1 MVLYLNESDV
11 RQLLTMSRAVEE
23 VERAFSAHGRGKAF
37 DVPRRRTRQPGG
49 HLHILQAAA
58 PEIGY
63 IGYKAY
69 YNRPGK
75 PLNTLLH
82 LMNHEQGNTEAIIES
97 DWLGRIRTGAATGVA
112 ARYLA
117 RQDARI
123 LGLFGYGRHARTQ
136 LEAVCAVRDIAE
148 VKVFGRN
155 ADAVRAFCDEMSGRP
170 DISARVRPAASR
182 EETVRGSDIIVT
194 MTRASEP
201 LFDGRWLEPGQFIAA
216 TGSNAL
222 DRREIDTETVRRAD
236 VIVVDS
242 REVAQGECGD
252 LLPAYENGLLYW
264 ENLADMGGVVA
275 GRWPG
280 RESDAQITLFE
291 SHGMAVQDLYA
302 GAAVLAAAR
311 ERGMGV
317 PLPMGPAAG

>member
-11 RQLLTMSRAVEE
+11 RQLLRMPEAVAE

-58 PEIGY
+58 PEINA

-69 YNRPGK
+69 YSRPGK
-75 PLNTLLH
+75 PLNSHLH
-82 LMNHEQGNTEAIIES
+82 IMNYEQGHTEAIIES
-97 DWLGRIRTGAATGVA
+97 DWLGRIRTGAATAVA

-117 RQDARI
+117 RKESHI
-123 LGLFGYGRHARTQ
+123 LGLFGHGRHARTQ
-136 LEAVCAVRDIAE
+136 LEAVCAVRDITE
-148 VKVFGRN
+148 VKVFGHN
-155 ADAVRAFCDEMSGRP
+155 ADGVRAFCDEMSQRV
-170 DISARVRPAASR
+170 SAELRPARSS
-182 EETVRGSDIIVT
+182 EEAVRGSDIIVT

-222 DRREIDTETVRRAD
+222 NRREIDTETVRRAD
-236 VIVVDS
+236 LVVVDS
-242 REVAQGECGD
+242 REVAQGESGD
-252 LLPAYENGLLYW
+252 LLPAYESGLVYW

-280 RESDAQITLFE
+280 RTSNDQITLFE
-291 SHGMAVQDLYA
+291 SHGMAVQDLYV
-302 GAAVLAAAR
+302 GAALLKLAR
-311 ERGMGV
+311 ERGVGL
-317 PLPMGPAAG
+317 PLPIGPAQD

>member
-11 RQLLTMSRAVEE
+11 RELLTMSRAVEE
-23 VERAFSAHGRGKAF
+23 VERAFSARGRGQAF
-37 DVPRRRTRQPGG
+37 DIPRRRTRQPGG

-58 PEIGY
+58 PEIDVT
-63 IGYKAY
+63 GYKAY

-82 LMNHEQGNTEAIIES
+82 LMNYTQGNTEAIIES

-117 RQDARI
+117 REDSHVM
-123 LGLFGYGRHARTQ
+123 GLFGYGRHARTQ
-136 LEAVCAVRDIAE
+136 LEAVCAVRDIKE
-148 VKVFGRN
+148 VKVFGR
-155 ADAVRAFCDEMSGRP
+155 DAERARAFCDEMSSRV
-170 DISARVRPAASR
+170 SAQLRPAQSR
-182 EETVRGSDIIVT
+182 EDTVRGSDIIVT
-194 MTRASEP
+194 MTKASEP

-252 LLPAYENGLLYW
+252 LLPAYENGLIYW
-264 ENLADMGGVVA
+264 ENLADMGEVVA

-280 RESDAQITLFE
+280 RTSASQITLFE

-302 GAAVLAAAR
+302 GHAVLALAR

-317 PLPMGPAAG
+317 QLPMGPAA

>member
-11 RQLLTMSRAVEE
+11 RQLLTMPATIDA
-23 VERAFSAHGRGKAF
+23 VERAFAARARGKAF
-37 DVPRRRTRQPGG
+37 DIPRRRTRQPGG
-49 HLHILQAAA
+49 HLHILQASA
-58 PEIGY
+58 PELNL

-69 YNRPGK
+69 YNQPGRPI
-75 PLNTLLH
+75 NTLLH
-82 LMNHEQGNTEAIIES
+82 MMNHAQGHTEAIMQS
-97 DWLGRIRTGAATGVA
+97 DWLSQIRTGAATGVA

-117 RQDARI
+117 RPDARV
-123 LGLFGYGRHARTQ
+123 LGLFGSGRHAVTQ
-136 LEAVCAVRDIAE
+136 LEAVCAVRDIQE
-148 VKVFGRN
+148 VKVFGR
-155 ADAVRAFCDEMSGRP
+155 DAARVGAFCDKMAGRV
-170 DISARVRPAASR
+170 AATVRPAQSR

-194 MTRASEP
+194 MTKSAEP

-252 LLPAYENGLLYW
+252 LLPAYENGLVYW
-264 ENLADMGGVVA
+264 ENLADMGDVVT

-280 RESDAQITLFE
+280 RTSEAQITLFE

-302 GAAVLAAAR
+302 GAVALDLAR
-311 ERGMGV
+311 ERGMGLA
-317 PLPMGPAAG
+317 LPIGTA

>member
-1 MVLYLNESDV
+1 MTLYLNEADV
-11 RQLLTMSRAVEE
+11 RQLLPMARAVDE
-23 VERAFSAHGRGKAF
+23 VERAFSAHGRGQAV
-37 DVPRRRTRQPGG
+37 DIPRRRTRQPGG

-58 PEIGY
+58 PEIGV

-69 YNRPGK
+69 YNKPGK

-82 LMNHEQGNTEAIIES
+82 LMNHAQGNTEAIIES

-117 RQDARI
+117 REDARV

-136 LEAVCAVRDIAE
+136 LEAVCTVRDIDE

-155 ADAVRAFCDEMSGRP
+155 QDAVRAFCEEMSRKVP
-170 DISARVRPAASR
+170 ARVRPALSR

-201 LFDGRWLEPGQFIAA
+201 LFDGRWLEPGQFVAA

-222 DRREIDTETVRRAD
+222 DRREIDLETVRRAD
-236 VIVVDS
+236 VIAVDS

-252 LLPAYENGLLYW
+252 LLPAYENGLIYW
-264 ENLADMGGVVA
+264 ENLADMGGIVT

-280 RESDAQITLFE
+280 RTAAAQVTLFE
-291 SHGMAVQDLYA
+291 SHGMAIQDLYV

-317 PLPMGPAAG
+317 SLPMGGADAR

>member
-11 RQLLTMSRAVEE
+11 RQLLPMSRAIEE
-23 VERAFSAHGRGKAF
+23 VERAFSAHGRGQAF

-49 HLHILQAAA
+49 HLHILQASA
-58 PEIGY
+58 PEIDV

-69 YNRPGK
+69 YNKPGK

-82 LMNHEQGNTEAIIES
+82 LLNTTQGNTEAIIES

-117 RQDARI
+117 RKDARV

-136 LEAVCAVRDIAE
+136 LEAVCTVRDIAE
-148 VKVFGRN
+148 VKVYGRN
-155 ADAVRAFCDEMSGRP
+155 TANVQAFCEEMSQRV
-170 DISARVRPAASR
+170 SARLRPAQSP

-201 LFDGRWLEPGQFIAA
+201 LFDGRWLEPGQFVAA

-222 DRREIDTETVRRAD
+222 DRREIDLETVRRAD

-242 REVAQGECGD
+242 REVAQGESGD
-252 LLPAYENGLLYW
+252 LMPAYENGLIYW
-264 ENLADMGGVVA
+264 ENLADMGGVVT

-280 RESDAQITLFE
+280 RTSDDQITLFE
-291 SHGMAVQDLYA
+291 SHGMAVQDLYV
-302 GAAVLAAAR
+302 GVEILKRAR
-311 ERGMGV
+311 EQGLGISLPKGVMG
-317 PLPMGPAAG
+317 A

>member
-1 MVLYLNESDV
+1 VVLYLKESDV
-11 RQLLTMSRAVEE
+11 RELLTMPAAVEQ
-23 VERAFSAHGRGKAF
+23 VERAFAARAAGQAV

-58 PEIGY
+58 PELNL

-69 YNRPGK
+69 YNLPGR

-82 LMNHEQGNTEAIIES
+82 LINHRQGHTEAIIES

-112 ARYLA
+112 ARHLA
-117 RQDARI
+117 RRDARV
-123 LGLFGYGRHARTQ
+123 LGLFGYGRHAQTQ
-136 LEAVCAVRDIAE
+136 LEAVCAVREIAE

-155 ADAVRAFCDEMSGRP
+155 QERVRAFCDEMSRRAGTT
-170 DISARVRPAASR
+170 VRPAQSR
-182 EETVRGSDIIVT
+182 EETVRGSDIVVT

-201 LFDGRWLEPGQFIAA
+201 LFDGDWLEPGQFVAA
-216 TGSNAL
+216 AGSNAL
-222 DRREIDTETVRRAD
+222 DRREIDTRTVQRAD
-236 VIVVDS
+236 VVVVDS
-242 REVAQGECGD
+242 REVAQGESGD
-252 LLPAYENGLLYW
+252 LMPAYETGQLYW
-264 ENLADMGGVVA
+264 ENVADLGDVIS

-280 RESDAQITLFE
+280 RTSDAQIALFE

-302 GAAVLAAAR
+302 GSAVLALAR

-317 PLPMGPAAG
+317 QLPMGAAS

>member
-1 MVLYLNESDV
+1 MTLYLNESDV
-11 RQLLTMSRAVEE
+11 RQLLGMSRAVEE
-23 VERAFSAHGRGKAF
+23 VERAFSAHGRGQAV
-37 DVPRRRTRQPGG
+37 DIPRRRTRQPGG

-58 PEIGY
+58 PEIGV

-69 YNRPGK
+69 YNKPGK

-82 LMNHEQGNTEAIIES
+82 LLNHAQGHTEAIIES

-117 RQDARI
+117 REDARV

-136 LEAVCAVRDIAE
+136 LQAVCTVRDIDE

-155 ADAVRAFCDEMSGRP
+155 QDAVRAFCDEMSQQVP
-170 DISARVRPAASR
+170 ARVRPAQSR

-194 MTRASEP
+194 MTRAFEP
-201 LFDGRWLEPGQFIAA
+201 LFDGHWLEPGQFIAA

-252 LLPAYENGLLYW
+252 LLPAYENGLIYW
-264 ENLADMGGVVA
+264 EHLADMGGVVS

-280 RESDAQITLFE
+280 RTSDAQITLFE
-291 SHGMAVQDLYA
+291 SHGMALQDLYA

-317 PLPMGPAAG
+317 PLPMMGPEEK

>member
-11 RQLLTMSRAVEE
+11 RQLLTMPRAVEE
-23 VERAFSAHGRGKAF
+23 VERAFSARGRGRAF
-37 DVPRRRTRQPGG
+37 DIPRRRTRQPGG

-58 PEIGY
+58 PEIGV

-69 YNRPGK
+69 YNLPGK

-82 LMNHEQGNTEAIIES
+82 LMNHAEGNTEAIIEA

-117 RQDARI
+117 REDARV

-155 ADAVRAFCDEMSGRP
+155 ADAVRAFCDEMSQRVA
-170 DISARVRPAASR
+170 ARVRPAQSR

-201 LFDGRWLEPGQFIAA
+201 LFDGRWLEPGQFVAA

-264 ENLADMGGVVA
+264 ENVADMGEVVVGHRR
-275 GRWPG
+275 GRTAA
-280 RESDAQITLFE
+280 SQITLFE

-302 GAAVLAAAR
+302 GVAVLALAR
-311 ERGMGV
+311 ERGIGV
-317 PLPMGPAAG
+317 SLAMGPAGG